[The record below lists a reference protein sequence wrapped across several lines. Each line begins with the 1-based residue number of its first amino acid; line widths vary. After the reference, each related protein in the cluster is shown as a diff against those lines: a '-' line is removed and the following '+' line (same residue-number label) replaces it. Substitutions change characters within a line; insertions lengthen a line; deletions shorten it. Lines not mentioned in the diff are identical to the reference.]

1 MQCYMMSRGRAQA
14 LADAL
19 RKMYPKRR
27 KAIDPDVVRMF
38 CVSNAEA
45 ESGAVD
51 AEWLERGSLAEVAA
65 WVDIERL
72 LR

>member
-1 MQCYMMSRGRAQA
+1 MQCYMMSRARSQA

-27 KAIDPDVVRMF
+27 KRIDADVVRMF
-38 CVSNAEA
+38 CVSAAEA
-45 ESGAVD
+45 ERDAVD
-51 AEWLERGSLAEVAA
+51 CDWLEGGPLGEVAA

-72 LR
+72 LK

>member
-1 MQCYMMSRGRAQA
+1 MQCYMMSPTRAKA
-14 LADAL
+14 LAEAL

-27 KAIDPDVVRMF
+27 KKIDADAVRIY

-45 ESGAVD
+45 D
-51 AEWLERGSLAEVAA
+51 ADPTDSEWLDRGPLGEVAA
-65 WVDIERL
+65 WIDIDKL